1 MRRLQCA
8 AAVITVFGVA
18 HWLTATWLFATS
30 EPSISGDHPGMMSE
44 DKLEHKLKLISQS
57 TAKMEVQMSKLLL
70 EVERLQASGTKSG
83 SVHGRH
89 RRKALADKA
98 GTRLTSSARIAGP
111 TTLSSLRRLQLSAVA
126 GPDNVLSLEEAGRCR
141 PVVPIWP
148 RSLGCARRPMASR
161 TACKTRCRRFTVEPH
176 RRCSPHSWIWCAQ
189 PAQLGEAAYG
199 ERYAAQGDPP
209 HQ

>member
-83 SVHGRH
+83 SLGRH
-89 RRKALADKA
+89 RRRAYLQTAGDK
-98 GTRLTSSARIAGP
+98 LTSSAGSPALPPSHRTGS
-111 TTLSSLRRLQLSAVA
+111 THCSA
-126 GPDNVLSLEEAGRCR
+126 GPDHVLEEAVAAA
-141 PVVPIWP
+141 VVPIWP
-148 RSLGCARRPMASR
+148 FTRLCATPNGRPDGLQTRYRRLHGGHTAGARSTLDL
-161 TACKTRCRRFTVEPH
+161 V
-176 RRCSPHSWIWCAQ
+176 CSTGP
-189 PAQLGEAAYG
+189 PREAAYG